1 MILNLVLWIGG
12 VALLILGIVQIRAPL
27 ARLNELKA
35 LEENAKRYDAWRGG
49 SRTAAS
55 RPPDG
60 RTGADEMQDML
71 RTRVRIWAAA
81 IVIGIVMIVAGFLIR

>member
-1 MILNLVLWIGG
+1 VILNLVLWIGG
-12 VALLILGIVQIRAPL
+12 VVLLIAGIIQIRAPL
-27 ARLNELKA
+27 ARVNELKA

-55 RPPDG
+55 RPADG
-60 RTGADEMQDML
+60 RTGAEEMREML

>member
-1 MILNLVLWIGG
+1 VIVNLLLWIGG
-12 VALLILGIVQIRAPL
+12 VALLILGAYAIRQPL

-35 LEENAKRYDAWRGG
+35 LEENARRYDAWRGG

-55 RPPDG
+55 RPAG
-60 RTGADEMQDML
+60 ERTGADEMQDLL

-81 IVIGIVMIVAGFLIR
+81 IVAGVVMVVLGFLIR

>member
-1 MILNLVLWIGG
+1 MILNLVLWLGG
-12 VALLILGIVQIRAPL
+12 AVLLILGIVQIRAPL
-27 ARLNELKA
+27 ARSNELKA

-55 RPPDG
+55 PPAGG
-60 RTGADEMQDML
+60 RTGADEMQEML

-81 IVIGIVMIVAGFLIR
+81 IVAGIVMIVAGFLIR